1 MSADSRIN
9 IVLDVDTQGT
19 EQIEA
24 TSARLAALGRS
35 ERSLGQETNRLS
47 GRMDE
52 LTGRMNSASGAM
64 GKLNKANNLFIA
76 HARKIMYL
84 VIGLG
89 IEFLAVTASL
99 VSVNAAFAVGNAAVK
114 LYNWG
119 MQGLAG
125 AVAAAGVAAIT
136 AAAAFTEFNAAA
148 QAFRFKDGPGL
159 GSAISQSADAL
170 RMLQVNSTLATYG
183 ITALNQA
190 YVAFSKNAKL
200 DPKAVKQLEMMADFG
215 TGGNREKSMAASAEY
230 ISLLKK
236 NKGFSSETT
245 QLAKQIGPE
254 FEKAAKKYGSASSL
268 LKALESGKL
277 AKDAGVE
284 GFGKTVNQTLMAQLK
299 GYLTKAF
306 VELSDAGRYL
316 LEPVKKAFNSIFGG
330 LTNAF
335 RMVRGDLIRFGRGG
349 LLDSLETLSKKT
361 ETFAVKLFREFL
373 PAAAGWWK
381 RTGDFF
387 KAFVNEFNQ
396 ARRSLDSMR
405 EGGSVVIDTFGKPL
419 VQIFKRIGSGARE
432 FAQIAKENKPQFS
445 EFGDALKRIVD
456 GFFDIGSA
464 VRKAFTAA
472 LPIISKIATVVGQ
485 VFETLAK
492 VLNVMAMLGPIG
504 ATMAVGAVA
513 RFAMK
518 GTRGARYERRMA
530 KGISGGMSS
539 FFGGSMGSIAG
550 NMGGGGGGGMVGSSS
565 VSAASAVVNAGT
577 VVVNGKSVGG
587 GGGGGGRGSRG
598 GRSLGDRS
606 YGSSAFMSTDSY
618 APGSKQGRGKGAN
631 FRGGTVQMLPTGPNG
646 QLVPTFI
653 MNTMP
658 DSTRQRKVPRG
669 AKGYI
674 EPYQGLETSGPLY
687 GGGGRTDPNDPRS
700 YVPNQLLTNN
710 GRVGGGTRSTD
721 AGQNRGQVPIQR
733 GTGLYNIK
741 TKMEILK
748 STVGYEGSG
757 LGLEYRGKNARV
769 VTAARAESVERGRN
783 LASRMKEFN
792 SHYLN
797 YGTQHPEDPRRPDQI
812 LSGPARLQGPRFPD
826 GYGVS
831 DGPGQKH
838 GRPLTRRERLGQWA
852 KGGWARSTDK
862 GRKNYNDAKSLPG
875 NSLRYLINSVR
886 PGSVAYK
893 GSTAQLFHGGPGGS
907 IQGNMGS
914 GGGGG
919 GGGGPLP
926 GSGAP
931 TGSGV
936 GNYVPTTRLRDFGSN
951 MMTNLFGPK
960 PTGLPGQG
968 KNRFTNFMKGGPLLQ
983 NAAKLRGISTN
994 LSGHMQAGGTIQDF
1008 MKNNP
1013 DLDPRDVQAAMG
1025 KDGGKKIIGKGTARM
1040 RALKMKGSAMGGGM
1054 LASVGTGMFLESGLG
1069 KKMFSD
1075 PAAQSSMQAGAML
1088 MPFNPLLGLGVG
1100 LGGAAVNSKT
1110 TAGGAMSGAASG
1122 AAIGGMIGPW
1132 GAVIGAGI
1140 GAVVGIAFSIKN
1152 RNKMAREG
1160 AKAIGKAKLMDTVL
1174 ASVAGGIKDGTSKGG
1189 RKELASYGK
1198 FVKDFKGMNKEDR
1211 ASALKKAVDSGV
1223 IDSTTA
1229 ELMSGQGGYG
1239 QQAVGELQR
1248 QYKQQTD
1255 ILNPMFDHYDDVMRG
1270 LQLAT
1275 GKSAEQL
1282 HKLAAEAGVNLY
1294 DDSLKLTDAIKGLG
1308 IGMKQT
1314 AAEINTALRDV
1325 AINATSH
1332 FDRYREGKGMEDA
1345 LQSSYKNIMGGN
1357 VTTDTLI
1364 DFYQKGLDFEQLA
1377 APDMPMENFLARY
1390 GKYANGNI
1398 FQPGGQLSG
1407 VTPTPEFTGLVNN
1420 VLDTEQKGISGQ
1432 LTTNVGQALADK
1444 NIGFESTAGG
1454 KNLIQASISGLM
1466 DKAKN
1471 GDTDAIN
1478 RLATLEKGLK
1488 DGTLLGNSTTPA
1500 EIGNK
1505 LAVALGI
1512 TSSRGLNGTDLSE
1525 KPGAVGQTLK
1535 KLTTGTFDADAKA
1548 QLIEAHGAG
1557 AVIVRDEILAAFT
1570 TANASLSAVPEW
1582 WRDAPAWYNQAPSGL
1597 GGGGGGGVP
1606 VGTLSKI
1613 NGQQVKWDGKN
1624 YIYVGGAKKGEI
1636 AGDTSTS
1643 KALRATMGAHSRF
1656 NGMLPGKRMITSSWR
1671 EHSLGSPS
1679 SDHATGRAFDLTG
1692 DNLQQ
1697 YAANVNGSGGF
1708 AEFHGVNGERHL
1720 HVVPPIGPIGDSS
1733 SPQDQVRRKYLVGA
1747 GSTGAGSAS
1756 VGGDTFNITINETA
1770 DAGATADAVV
1780 KKILSMQKQARRR
1793 S

>member
-24 TSARLAALGRS
+24 TSARLAALGRA
-35 ERSLGQETNRLS
+35 ERSLGQDTNRLS

-148 QAFRFKDGPGL
+148 QAFRFKEGPGL

-236 NKGFSSETT
+236 NKGFSSEST

-349 LLDSLETLSKKT
+349 LLSSLESLSEKT

-405 EGGSVVIDTFGKPL
+405 EGGSVVIDMFGKPL

-432 FAQIAKENKPQFS
+432 FAEIARQNKPQFS

-464 VRKAFTAA
+464 TRKAFTAA

-492 VLNVMAMLGPIG
+492 VLNFMAMLGPIG

-518 GTRGARYERRMA
+518 GTRANRYQRRMS
-530 KGISGGMSS
+530 KGVAGGMDS
-539 FFGGSMGSIAG
+539 FFGGNMGSIAG
-550 NMGGGGGGGMVGSSS
+550 NMGGGGSGGAGAAS

-587 GGGGGGRGSRG
+587 GGGRGSRG
-598 GRSLGDRS
+598 GRSTGDRS
-606 YGSSAFMSTDSY
+606 YGSSSFMTTGSI
-618 APGSKQGRGKGAN
+618 APGSRQGRGSGTN
-631 FRGGTVQMLPTGPNG
+631 FAGGTVQMLPTGKNG

-658 DSTRQRKVPRG
+658 YSKRQRPVTPGTRG
-669 AKGYI
+669 YVA
-674 EPYQGLETSGPLY
+674 PYEGLERSGPY
-687 GGGGRTDPNDPRS
+687 SIDANGNPVIT
-700 YVPNQLLTNN
+700 N
-710 GRVGGGTRSTD
+710 GRVGAGTRSTD
-721 AGQNRGQVPIQR
+721 VGQNRGQVAIHR
-733 GTGLYNIK
+733 RTGLYS
-741 TKMEILK
+741 TK

-769 VTAARAESVERGRN
+769 VTAARAESVNRGKDVARR
-783 LASRMKEFN
+783 LDEFN
-792 SHYLN
+792 AEFARTGKKHRD
-797 YGTQHPEDPRRPDQI
+797 DPRRPDQI
-812 LSGPARLQGPRFPD
+812 QKVMQGNTQ
-826 GYGVS
+826 YS
-831 DGPGQKH
+831 SMK
-838 GRPLTRRERLGQWA
+838 LNRRERLGRWA
-852 KGGWARSTDK
+852 KEGWTRSTNK
-862 GRKNYNDAKSLPG
+862 GRDNYNDAKSLPG

-893 GSTAQLFHGGPGGS
+893 GSTAQLFSGG
-907 IQGNMGS
+907 IQGNLGAG

-931 TGSGV
+931 TGPGLS
-936 GNYVPTTRLRDFGSN
+936 NYVPTTRLRDFGSN

-968 KNRFTNFMKGGPLLQ
+968 KNRFTNFMKGGPLSQ
-983 NAAKLRGISTN
+983 NAAELQGISTK
-994 LSGHMQAGGTIQDF
+994 LAGYMQAGKSMKEF
-1008 MKNNP
+1008 MDDNP
-1013 DLDPRDVQAAMG
+1013 DVDPSMIKSAMG
-1025 KDGGKKIIGKGTARM
+1025 KNGGKKPLGKGAARM

-1110 TAGGAMSGAASG
+1110 TAGGAMSGMASG
-1122 AAIGGMIGPW
+1122 AAIGGMMGPW
-1132 GAVIGAGI
+1132 GALIGAGI

-1152 RNKMAREG
+1152 KNKMAREG

-1198 FVKDFKGMNKEDR
+1198 FVKDFEGMNKEDR
-1211 ASALKKAVDSGV
+1211 AGALKTAVDSGM
-1223 IDSTTA
+1223 IDSRTA

-1239 QQAVGELQR
+1239 KQAVGELKR
-1248 QYKQQTD
+1248 QYEQQKAILKPMHKQ
-1255 ILNPMFDHYDDVMRG
+1255 YDDVMRG

-1282 HKLAAEAGVNLY
+1282 HKLAAEVGVDLY
-1294 DDSLKLTDAIKGLG
+1294 DDSLKLTDVIKGLG

-1314 AAEINTALRDV
+1314 AGEINTALRDI

-1332 FDRYREGKGMEDA
+1332 FDRYRQGKEMEDS
-1345 LQSSYKNIMGGN
+1345 LQSAEKTLTGGN

-1364 DFYQKGLDFEQLA
+1364 DFFQKGIDFEQLA
-1377 APDMPMENFLARY
+1377 APNMPIENFLSRY

-1398 FQPGGQLSG
+1398 FKPGEQLAG
-1407 VTPTPEFTGLVNN
+1407 VTPTAEFTGLSGR
-1420 VLDTEQKGISGQ
+1420 VLRDEQKGISGQ
-1432 LTTNVGQALADK
+1432 LTTNIGQALAEK
-1444 NIGFESTAGG
+1444 NIGFENVAGG
-1454 KNLIQASISGLM
+1454 KNLIDTSVSGLL
-1466 DKAKN
+1466 DKAKG
-1471 GDTDAIN
+1471 GDFDSMLQ
-1478 RLATLEKGLK
+1478 LANLEQGLK
-1488 DGTLLGNSTTPA
+1488 DGTLLGDAKTPA
-1500 EIGNK
+1500 EIGKK
-1505 LAVALGI
+1505 LEIALGL
-1512 TSSRGLNGTDLSE
+1512 TSRSPSGPTATGALNGTVLSD
-1525 KPGAVGQTLK
+1525 KPGATGQALK
-1535 KLTTGTFDADAKA
+1535 TLTTGTFDADAKA

-1582 WRDAPAWYNQAPSGL
+1582 WRNAPAWYNQAPSGI

-1624 YIYVGGAKKGEI
+1624 YIYVGGSKAGEV

-1720 HVVPPIGPIGDSS
+1720 HVVPPIGPMGDSS
-1733 SPQDQVRRKYLVGA
+1733 SPQDQVRRKYLVGT

-1756 VGGDTFNITINETA
+1756 AGGDTFNITIMETA

-1780 KKILSMQKQARRR
+1780 KKIVSMQKQARRR
-1793 S
+1793 A

>member
-1 MSADSRIN
+1 VAADSRIN

-24 TSARLAALGRS
+24 TAARLTALGRA

-47 GRMDE
+47 GRMDQ
-52 LTGRMNSASGAM
+52 LTGRMNGASGAM
-64 GKLNKANNLFIA
+64 GKLNNVSNMFIK

-125 AVAAAGVAAIT
+125 AVAAAGAAAIT

-148 QAFRFKDGPGL
+148 QAFRFKDSKTI
-159 GSAISQSADAL
+159 GSSISQSADAL

-190 YVAFSKNAKL
+190 YVSFSKNAKL

-215 TGGNREKSMAASAEY
+215 TGGNREKSMSAAAEY
-230 ISLLKK
+230 ISLIKK

-254 FEKAAKKYGSASSL
+254 FEKASKKYGNATSL

-284 GFGKTVNQTLMAQLK
+284 GFGNTVNQTLMAQLK

-316 LEPVKKAFNSIFGG
+316 LEPVKKTMNAIFGG

-387 KAFVNEFNQ
+387 KAFVNEFNE

-405 EGGSVVIDTFGKPL
+405 EGGSAVIDMFGKPL
-419 VQIFKRIGSGARE
+419 VQIFKRIGTGAQR
-432 FAQIAKENKPQFS
+432 FAQIAKENKKEFS

-456 GFFDIGSA
+456 GFFNIGDA
-464 VRKAFTAA
+464 VRRAFTAA

-485 VFETLAK
+485 VFEVLAK
-492 VLNVMAMLGPIG
+492 VLNFMAMLGPIG
-504 ATMAVGAVA
+504 ATMAVGATA
-513 RFAMK
+513 RYAMK

-530 KGISGGMSS
+530 KGVAGGMGS
-539 FFGGSMGSIAG
+539 FFGSMGSIAG

-577 VVVNGKSVGG
+577 VVVNGKSVA

-606 YGSSAFMSTDSY
+606 YGSGSFMTIGGSTP
-618 APGSKQGRGKGAN
+618 AGTPGRMS
-631 FRGGTVQMLPTGPNG
+631 GGNVQMLPVGPNG
-646 QLVPTFI
+646 QLVPTFVA
-653 MNTMP
+653 NSMP
-658 DSTRQRKVPRG
+658 AKRRMSPVLPG

-674 EPYQGLETSGPLY
+674 EPYGGLEKSGPLY
-687 GGGGRTDPNDPRS
+687 TRDADGNQVLAMSPNGRRMGGGVRRGDQGVVR
-700 YVPNQLLTNN
+700 
-710 GRVGGGTRSTD
+710 GAVGKERYIDLYNKKQYSGYE
-721 AGQNRGQVPIQR
+721 
-733 GTGLYNIK
+733 GTGLGI
-741 TKMEILK
+741 
-748 STVGYEGSG
+748 
-757 LGLEYRGKNARV
+757 EYGRGGNAKV

-783 LASRMKEFN
+783 LAARMGDFN
-792 SHYLN
+792 DHLLKF
-797 YGTQHPEDPRRPDQI
+797 GKPHDEDPRRPDQI
-812 LSGPARLQGPRFPD
+812 NKILGGFHGPFMGQTNQTPLNRWQSMRAATRLANANTMGKARENLRF
-826 GYGVS
+826 G
-831 DGPGQKH
+831 
-838 GRPLTRRERLGQWA
+838 A
-852 KGGWARSTDK
+852 
-862 GRKNYNDAKSLPG
+862 SLPG
-875 NSLRYLINSVR
+875 NAMRYLYNTVR
-886 PGSVAYK
+886 PGSKQYQ
-893 GSTAQLFHGGPGGS
+893 GSSAQMFSGQ
-907 IQGNMGS
+907 IQGNLGA

-936 GNYVPTTRLRDFGSN
+936 GNYVPTTRLRDFGTN
-951 MMTNLFGPK
+951 MMTNMFGPK
-960 PTGLPGQG
+960 YTGAPGQSTKFG
-968 KNRFTNFMKGGPLLQ
+968 FKNRFGNFMRGGPLLQ
-983 NAAKLRGISTN
+983 NAAKLQGLSTN
-994 LSGHMQAGGTIQDF
+994 IAAHMQAGGTIQDF

-1013 DLDPRDVQAAMG
+1013 DVDPSMIQAAMG
-1025 KDGGKKIIGKGTARM
+1025 KDGGKKPIGKARARM
-1040 RALKMKGSAMGGGM
+1040 KALKMKGSAMGGGM

-1110 TAGGAMSGAASG
+1110 TAGGAMSGMAAG
-1122 AAIGGMIGPW
+1122 AALGGMIGPW

-1174 ASVAGGIKDGTSKGG
+1174 ASVAGGIKDGTSKAG

-1211 ASALKKAVDSGV
+1211 AAALKSAVNSGI

-1239 QQAVGELQR
+1239 QQAVGELER
-1248 QYKQQTD
+1248 QYKTQVK
-1255 ILNPMFDHYDDVMRG
+1255 ILNPMLNHYDDVMRG

-1275 GKSAEQL
+1275 GKSADQL

-1294 DDSLKLTDAIKGLG
+1294 DDSLKLTDVIKGLG
-1308 IGMKQT
+1308 VGMMQT
-1314 AAEINTALRDV
+1314 ADEINTALKDI
-1325 AINATSH
+1325 AINATSI
-1332 FDRYREGKGMEDA
+1332 FDTYVEGKGMEDA
-1345 LQSSYKNIMGGN
+1345 LQSAQDSLRGGN
-1357 VTTDTLI
+1357 VSTKGLI
-1364 DFYQKGLDFEQLA
+1364 DFYQKGLDLEQFE
-1377 APDMPMENFLARY
+1377 APDSPIEGFLARFDAFA
-1390 GKYANGNI
+1390 KGNI
-1398 FQPGGQLSG
+1398 FAPGAQLGG
-1407 VTPTPEFTGLVNN
+1407 VTPTEEFTALVNR
-1420 VLDTEQKGISGQ
+1420 VLGKEQEGIAGQ
-1432 LTTNVGQALADK
+1432 FTTNIGQALADK
-1444 NIGFESTAGG
+1444 NVGFESTAGG
-1454 KNLIQASISGLM
+1454 QNLLKASVGGLIER
-1466 DKAKN
+1466 AK
-1471 GDTDAIN
+1471 TDPAAQTQ
-1478 RLATLEKGLK
+1478 LAALEQGLK
-1488 DGTLLGNSTTPA
+1488 DGTLLSGATTPA
-1500 EIGNK
+1500 QVGKK
-1505 LAVALGI
+1505 LSTALGI
-1512 TSSRGLNGTDLSE
+1512 TSSRGLYGTELSQT
-1525 KPGAVGQTLK
+1525 PGEATTQRLKTLSTGTMTGDVFAGMDEGAK
-1535 KLTTGTFDADAKA
+1535 KLRG
-1548 QLIEAHGAG
+1548 
-1557 AVIVRDEILAAFT
+1557 EILAAFEE
-1570 TANASLSAVPEW
+1570 ANKSLSAVPQW
-1582 WRDAPAWYNQAPSGL
+1582 WSNPPAWYNQTPSGL
-1597 GGGGGGGVP
+1597 GGSGGGPPANYPNAQYKTGAE
-1606 VGTLSKI
+1606 
-1613 NGQQVKWDGKN
+1613 GQGYYVTGRDGKERK
-1624 YIYVGGAKKGEI
+1624 V
-1636 AGDTSTS
+1636 GDTSTS
-1643 KALRATMGAHSRF
+1643 RALRATMGAHSRF

-1679 SDHATGRAFDLTG
+1679 SDHASGRAFDLTG

-1697 YAANVNGSGGF
+1697 YAKNINGSGGF

-1720 HVVPPIGPIGDSS
+1720 HVVPPIGPMGDSS
-1733 SPQDQVRRKYLVGA
+1733 SPRGEQILAMYKASA

-1756 VGGDTFNITINETA
+1756 AGGDTFNITIMEAA

-1780 KKILSMQKQARRR
+1780 KKIVNMQKTARRR
-1793 S
+1793 K

>member
-1 MSADSRIN
+1 MAADSRIN

-24 TSARLAALGRS
+24 TAARLTALGRA

-47 GRMDE
+47 GRMDQ
-52 LTGRMNSASGAM
+52 LTGRMNSATGAM
-64 GKLNKANNLFIA
+64 GKLNNVSNMFIK

-125 AVAAAGVAAIT
+125 AVAAAGAAAIT

-148 QAFRFKDGPGL
+148 QAFRFKDSKTI
-159 GSAISQSADAL
+159 GSSISQSADAL

-254 FEKAAKKYGSASSL
+254 FEKASKKYGSAASL

-316 LEPVKKAFNSIFGG
+316 LEPVKKTMNAIFGG
-330 LTNAF
+330 LTRAF
-335 RMVRGDLIRFGRGG
+335 RMVRGDLIRFGSGS
-349 LLDSLETLSKKT
+349 LLDSIEKLSKKT

-387 KAFVNEFNQ
+387 KAFVNEFNE

-405 EGGSVVIDTFGKPL
+405 EGGSVVIDMFGKPL
-419 VQIFKRIGSGARE
+419 VAIFQRIGSGARE
-432 FAQIAKENKPQFS
+432 FAEIAKQNKPQFS

-464 VRKAFTAA
+464 TRKAFTAA

-492 VLNVMAMLGPIG
+492 VLNFMAMLGPIG
-504 ATMAVGAVA
+504 ATMAVGATA

-530 KGISGGMSS
+530 RGVAGGMGA
-539 FFGGSMGSIAG
+539 FFGGNMGSIAG

-565 VSAASAVVNAGT
+565 VSASSAVVNAGT

-587 GGGGGGRGSRG
+587 GGGGGGRGSGG
-598 GRSLGDRS
+598 GRSTGDRS
-606 YGSSAFMSTDSY
+606 YGSSSFMTTAST
-618 APGSKQGRGKGAN
+618 P
-631 FRGGTVQMLPTGPNG
+631 GGTVQMLPTGPNG
-646 QLVPTFI
+646 QLVPTFVAHSLPAARRRTTLI
-653 MNTMP
+653 P
-658 DSTRQRKVPRG
+658 GGP
-669 AKGYI
+669 GYI
-674 EPYQGLETSGPLY
+674 APGNLETGGPIKRDENGNLIITNRRV
-687 GGGGRTDPNDPRS
+687 GTGVNANDPA
-700 YVPNQLLTNN
+700 LL
-710 GRVGGGTRSTD
+710 G
-721 AGQNRGQVPIQR
+721 ARGSR
-733 GTGLYNIK
+733 TKKRYTSLYDFDYY
-741 TKMEILK
+741 
-748 STVGYEGSG
+748 SGYEGNKQSF
-757 LGLEYRGKNARV
+757 GLEYQRGNRAKV
-769 VTAARAESVERGRN
+769 VTAARAEIVNRGKDVARR
-783 LASRMKEFN
+783 LDEFN
-792 SHYLN
+792 THFLN
-797 YGTQHPEDPRRPDQI
+797 YGSPHPEDPRRPDQI
-812 LSGPARLQGPRFPD
+812 QRARISGPHFPD

-852 KGGWARSTDK
+852 KEGWARSTNK
-862 GRKNYNDAKSLPG
+862 GRRNYNDAKSLPG

-886 PGSVAYK
+886 PGSVSYK
-893 GSTAQLFHGGPGGS
+893 GSTAQLFSGGPGGS
-907 IQGNMGS
+907 IQGNLGAG

-936 GNYVPTTRLRDFGSN
+936 GNYVPTTRLREWGTN
-951 MMTNLFGPK
+951 TMTNMFGPK
-960 PTGLPGQG
+960 WTGAPGQSKKFG
-968 KNRFTNFMKGGPLLQ
+968 FKNRFGNFIRGGPLLQ
-983 NAAKLRGISTN
+983 NAAKLQDLSTN
-994 LSGHMQAGGTIQDF
+994 LAGHMQAGGTIQDF

-1013 DLDPRDVQAAMG
+1013 DVDPGMIQAAMG
-1025 KDGGKKIIGKGTARM
+1025 KDGGKKPIGKGAARM

-1110 TAGGAMSGAASG
+1110 TAGGAMSGMAAG
-1122 AAIGGMIGPW
+1122 AALGGMIGPW

-1211 ASALKKAVDSGV
+1211 ASALKSAVDSGL

-1239 QQAVGELQR
+1239 QQAVGELER

-1275 GKSAEQL
+1275 GKSADQL

-1294 DDSLKLTDAIKGLG
+1294 DDSLKLTDVIKGLG
-1308 IGMKQT
+1308 VGMMQT
-1314 AAEINTALRDV
+1314 ADEINTALKDI
-1325 AINATSH
+1325 AINATSI
-1332 FDRYREGKGMEDA
+1332 FDTYVEGKGMEDA
-1345 LQSSYKNIMGGN
+1345 LQSAQDSLLGGN
-1357 VTTDTLI
+1357 VSTKGLI
-1364 DFYQKGLDFEQLA
+1364 DFYQKGLDLEQFA
-1377 APDMPMENFLARY
+1377 APDSPLEGFFSRFD
-1390 GKYANGNI
+1390 KFVTGNI
-1398 FQPGGQLSG
+1398 FKPGGQLAG
-1407 VTPTPEFTGLVNN
+1407 VTPTEEFTNLAER
-1420 VLDTEQKGISGQ
+1420 VLATEQKGIAGQ
-1432 LTTNVGQALADK
+1432 FTTNIGQALADK
-1444 NIGFESTAGG
+1444 GVGFESTAGG
-1454 KNLIQASISGLM
+1454 QNLLQASVSGLI
-1466 DKAKN
+1466 DRAK
-1471 GDTDAIN
+1471 TDPAAQAQ
-1478 RLATLEKGLK
+1478 LAKLEQGLK
-1488 DGTLLGNSTTPA
+1488 DGSLLKGATTPQQ
-1500 EIGNK
+1500 ISKK
-1505 LAVALGI
+1505 LETALGI
-1512 TSSRGLNGTDLSE
+1512 TAKTAPKVGTTLSYE
-1525 KPGAVGQTLK
+1525 DSGAQRLK
-1535 KLTTGTFDADAKA
+1535 TLTTGTF
-1548 QLIEAHGAG
+1548 AG
-1557 AVIVRDEILAAFT
+1557 LDTAAATLRGEILSAFEE
-1570 TANASLSAVPEW
+1570 ANKSLSAVPQW
-1582 WRDAPAWYNQAPSGL
+1582 WSNAPAWYNQTPSGL
-1597 GGGGGGGVP
+1597 GG
-1606 VGTLSKI
+1606 S
-1613 NGQQVKWDGKN
+1613 
-1624 YIYVGGAKKGEI
+1624 VGGPPAGSSPPAGYPNAVYNSNGAEGPGWYARKQLGGRFHKV
-1636 AGDTSTS
+1636 GDTSTS
-1643 KALRATMGAHSRF
+1643 RALRATMGAHSRF

-1679 SDHATGRAFDLTG
+1679 SDHATGRAYDLTG

-1697 YAANVNGSGGF
+1697 YAKNINGSGGF
-1708 AEFHGVNGERHL
+1708 AEFHGINGERHL
-1720 HVVPPIGPIGDSS
+1720 HVVPPIGPMGDTSTSRVAAAMTSGSGATQGGDS
-1733 SPQDQVRRKYLVGA
+1733 
-1747 GSTGAGSAS
+1747 
-1756 VGGDTFNITINETA
+1756 FNITVIESKDAKVTA
-1770 DAGATADAVV
+1770 DEVV
-1780 KKILSMQKQARRR
+1780 KKILDMQKQARRR
-1793 S
+1793 A

>member
-1 MSADSRIN
+1 VAADSRIN

-24 TSARLAALGRS
+24 TAARLTALGRA

-52 LTGRMNSASGAM
+52 LTGRMNGASGAM
-64 GKLNKANNLFIA
+64 GKLNNVSNMFIK

-125 AVAAAGVAAIT
+125 AVAAAGAAAIT

-148 QAFRFKDGPGL
+148 QAFRFKDSKTI
-159 GSAISQSADAL
+159 GSSISQSADAL

-190 YVAFSKNAKL
+190 YVSFSKNAKL

-215 TGGNREKSMAASAEY
+215 TGGNREKSMSAAAEY
-230 ISLLKK
+230 ISLIKK

-254 FEKAAKKYGSASSL
+254 FEKASKKYGNATSL

-284 GFGKTVNQTLMAQLK
+284 GFGNTVNQTLMAQLK

-316 LEPVKKAFNSIFGG
+316 LEPVKKTMNGIFGG

-387 KAFVNEFNQ
+387 KAFVNEFNE

-405 EGGSVVIDTFGKPL
+405 EGGSAVIDMFGKPL
-419 VQIFKRIGSGARE
+419 VQIFKRIGTGAQR
-432 FAQIAKENKPQFS
+432 FAQIAKENKKEFS
-445 EFGDALKRIVD
+445 EFGDALKQIVD
-456 GFFDIGSA
+456 GFFNIGDA
-464 VRKAFTAA
+464 VRRAFSAA

-485 VFETLAK
+485 VFEVLAK
-492 VLNVMAMLGPIG
+492 VLNIMAMLGPIG
-504 ATMAVGAVA
+504 ATMAVGATA
-513 RFAMK
+513 RYAMK

-530 KGISGGMSS
+530 RGVAGGMGS
-539 FFGGSMGSIAG
+539 FFGSMGSIAG
-550 NMGGGGGGGMVGSSS
+550 NMGGGSGGGMVGSSS
-565 VSAASAVVNAGT
+565 VSATSAVVNAGT

-587 GGGGGGRGSRG
+587 GSGGGGRGSRG
-598 GRSLGDRS
+598 GRSTGDRS
-606 YGSSAFMSTDSY
+606 YGSSAFMSTGSI
-618 APGSKQGRGKGAN
+618 APGSQQGRGSSTN
-631 FRGGTVQMLPTGPNG
+631 FAGGTVQMLPTGKNG

-658 DSTRQRKVPRG
+658 ASKRQRPVRRG
-669 AKGYI
+669 TKGYI
-674 EPYQGLETSGPLY
+674 EPYQGLERSGPLLS
-687 GGGGRTDPNDPRS
+687 GGGRTDPDDPRS
-700 YVPNQLLTNN
+700 YVSNQLAIAN
-710 GRVGGGTRSTD
+710 GRVGAGTRSTD
-721 AGQNRGQVPIQR
+721 VGQARGGAR
-733 GTGLYNIK
+733 A
-741 TKMEILK
+741 
-748 STVGYEGSG
+748 G
-757 LGLEYRGKNARV
+757 LGMEYGRGGSAKV

-783 LASRMKEFN
+783 LAARMNEFN
-792 SHYLN
+792 THFLD
-797 YGTQHPEDPRRPDQI
+797 YGSQHPEDPRRPEQI
-812 LSGPARLQGPRFPD
+812 QRARLPGPSFP
-826 GYGVS
+826 YGQRPTNNVGVMQQMRDRRTS
-831 DGPGQKH
+831 AMGQ
-838 GRPLTRRERLGQWA
+838 A
-852 KGGWARSTDK
+852 
-862 GRKNYNDAKSLPG
+862 RKNFRFGTSFSG
-875 NSLRYLINSVR
+875 NAMRYLYNTVR
-886 PGSVAYK
+886 PGSKQYQ
-893 GSTAQLFHGGPGGS
+893 GTSAQMFSGG
-907 IQGNMGS
+907 IQGNLGA

-926 GSGAP
+926 GSGPP
-931 TGSGV
+931 TGTGP

-951 MMTNLFGPK
+951 MMTNLFGPAY
-960 PTGLPGQG
+960 TGAPGQSTKFG
-968 KNRFTNFMKGGPLLQ
+968 FKNRFGNFMRGGPLLQ
-983 NAAKLRGISTN
+983 NAAKLQDLSTN
-994 LSGHMQAGGTIQDF
+994 IAAHMQAGGTIQDF

-1013 DLDPRDVQAAMG
+1013 DVDPGMIQSAMG
-1025 KDGGKKIIGKGTARM
+1025 KNGGKKPIGKAQARM

-1122 AAIGGMIGPW
+1122 AALGGMIGPW

-1140 GAVVGIAFSIKN
+1140 GAVVGTVFSIKN
-1152 RNKMAREG
+1152 RNKMARQG
-1160 AKAIGKAKLMDTVL
+1160 AEAISKARLMDTVI
-1174 ASVAGGIKDGTSKGG
+1174 ASVGGGIKDGTSKAG

-1211 ASALKKAVDSGV
+1211 AAALKSAVNSGM

-1239 QQAVGELQR
+1239 QQAVGELER
-1248 QYKQQTD
+1248 QYQTQVQ
-1255 ILNPMFDHYDDVMRG
+1255 ILNPMLNHYDDVMRG

-1275 GKSAEQL
+1275 GKSADQL

-1294 DDSLKLTDAIKGLG
+1294 DDSLKLTDVIKGLG
-1308 IGMKQT
+1308 VGMMQT
-1314 AAEINTALRDV
+1314 ADEINTALKDI
-1325 AINATSH
+1325 AINATSI
-1332 FDRYREGKGMEDA
+1332 FDTYVEGKGMEDA
-1345 LQSSYKNIMGGN
+1345 LQSAQDNLRGGN
-1357 VTTDTLI
+1357 VSTKGLI
-1364 DFYQKGLDFEQLA
+1364 DFYQKGLDLEQFE
-1377 APDMPMENFLARY
+1377 APDSPIEGFLARFDAFAK
-1390 GKYANGNI
+1390 GDI
-1398 FQPGGQLSG
+1398 FAPGAQLGG
-1407 VTPTPEFTGLVNN
+1407 VTPTEEFTGLVNR
-1420 VLDTEQKGISGQ
+1420 VLGKEQEGIAGQ
-1432 LTTNVGQALADK
+1432 FTTNIGQALADK
-1444 NIGFESTAGG
+1444 NVGFESTAGG
-1454 KNLIQASISGLM
+1454 QNLLKASVSGLI
-1466 DKAKN
+1466 DRAKY
-1471 GDTDAIN
+1471 DPAAQTQ
-1478 RLATLEKGLK
+1478 LAALEQGLK
-1488 DGTLLGNSTTPA
+1488 DGTLLKGATTP
-1500 EIGNK
+1500 EQVVSK
-1505 LAVALGI
+1505 LSTALGI
-1512 TSSRGLNGTDLSE
+1512 TALPGATLSE
-1525 KPGAVGQTLK
+1525 KPGATGQALKTLS
-1535 KLTTGTFDADAKA
+1535 TGTMTGDVLAGMD
-1548 QLIEAHGAG
+1548 EGARKLRG
-1557 AVIVRDEILAAFT
+1557 EILAAFEE
-1570 TANASLSAVPEW
+1570 ANKSLSAVPEW
-1582 WRDAPAWYNQAPSGL
+1582 WSNPPAWYNQTPSGL
-1597 GGGGGGGVP
+1597 GGSTVGGTGGGTSLPPGAPAGAVRFDP
-1606 VGTLSKI
+1606 FRNAYIDAAGNKI
-1613 NGQQVKWDGKN
+1613 
-1624 YIYVGGAKKGEI
+1624 
-1636 AGDTSTS
+1636 GDTKTPR
-1643 KALRATMGAHSRF
+1643 ALRATMGAHSRF
-1656 NGMLPGKRMITSSWR
+1656 NSMLPGKRMITSSWR

-1679 SDHATGRAFDLTG
+1679 SDHASGRAFDLTG

-1697 YAANVNGSGGF
+1697 YAKNINGSGGF

-1720 HVVPPIGPIGDSS
+1720 HVVPPIGPMGDTSTSRVAAAMTSGSGAAQGGDS
-1733 SPQDQVRRKYLVGA
+1733 
-1747 GSTGAGSAS
+1747 
-1756 VGGDTFNITINETA
+1756 FNITVVESR
-1770 DAGATADAVV
+1770 DARATADEVV
-1780 KKILSMQKQARRR
+1780 KKILDMQKQARRR
-1793 S
+1793 A